1 MGQFMGGE
9 VKCQA
14 VVGPG
19 NGGTGREGV
28 DGSEERSLGPNQR
41 DRKSP

>member
-19 NGGTGREGV
+19 NGREGV
-28 DGSEERSLGPNQR
+28 DGSEEGSLGPNQR